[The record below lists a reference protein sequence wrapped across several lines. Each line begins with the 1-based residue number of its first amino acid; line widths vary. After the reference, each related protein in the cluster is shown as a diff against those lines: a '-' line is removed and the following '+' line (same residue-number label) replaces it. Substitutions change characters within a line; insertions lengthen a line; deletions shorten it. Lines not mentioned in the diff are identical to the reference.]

1 MGNRKLSK
9 RQTQRIQSSQERQRK
24 RATQKN
30 SGHDLDDFTS
40 LGSETTGIVISN
52 YGTQV
57 DIEGDQAPFSGKIV
71 RCFKRA
77 NIDSLVTGDNVVWQP
92 VEDNNSDTHG
102 VVVALQPRES
112 ELLRPD
118 NYGKLRPVAANID
131 RIGVVFAALPN
142 PQSNL
147 IDRYL
152 AAAEAHN
159 IEPFVVVN
167 KSDLLTDNNY
177 PDMQQLIDDYQFIGY
192 EVICVSANTGSG
204 IDQLERYL
212 SDHRSI
218 FVGQSGV
225 GKSSIINMLQPENN
239 SAIGA
244 LSGASNEGT
253 HTTTAS
259 KLVYLDSG
267 GILID
272 SPGIREFSLSHLD
285 QETIMYSFRDF
296 RPYLGKCKFRDCQH
310 DQETGCALIEAVK
323 EGKLLAQRLKNYH
336 QIVQSVNSA

>member
-1 MGNRKLSK
+1 M
-9 RQTQRIQSSQERQRK
+9 
-24 RATQKN
+24 
-30 SGHDLDDFTS
+30 
-40 LGSETTGIVISN
+40 
-52 YGTQV
+52 

-323 EGKLLAQRLKNYH
+323 RANFWPSDLK
-336 QIVQSVNSA
+336 ITIK